1 VLVIEVAEFGGP
13 EVLRLRQQP
22 DPVAGPDKAKQA
34 AAGVLRPIIGQR
46 FALADAARA
55 HAAIEARD
63 VFGRTLLIADEA
75 AL

>member
-1 VLVIEVAEFGGP
+1 VPVIEVAEFGGP

-22 DPVAGPDKAKQA
+22 DPVAGPGKAKA

-63 VFGRTLLIADEA
+63 VFGKTLLIADEA